1 MKFHFHHKKDREA
14 GGAAGGK
21 FDLPGFIIRRS
32 RAIEKCFILA
42 VLISAVMAPFVNVNY
57 DLTEYLPDTVQSR
70 QGLNIME
77 ETFGY
82 PGTARVMIKD
92 VTLYEAKA
100 YKDRL
105 EKVDGVDQILWLD
118 TAANVFSGEGF
129 IDYTSIDE
137 YYKDNCAVMDIT
149 FDEGDTSRRTSR
161 AIDEMREI
169 TGDKGYYVGM
179 AVQDKSVAENV
190 QEEMQMI
197 LVIGVAM
204 IFLVLCVTTNS
215 WIEPFLYLTVMGV
228 AVVINKGTNIFL
240 GEISFLTNSVSAV
253 LQLAVSMDYSIF
265 LIHAFTR
272 YKKAGMGQTEALRA
286 AIDEALNSIF
296 ASSLTTIVG
305 FLVLVFMKFSI
316 GFYFCQQPD
325 HYCRLSGAGV
335 HEVQHRL

>member
-215 WIEPFLYLTVMGV
+215 WI
-228 AVVINKGTNIFL
+228 
-240 GEISFLTNSVSAV
+240 
-253 LQLAVSMDYSIF
+253 
-265 LIHAFTR
+265 
-272 YKKAGMGQTEALRA
+272 
-286 AIDEALNSIF
+286 
-296 ASSLTTIVG
+296 
-305 FLVLVFMKFSI
+305 
-316 GFYFCQQPD
+316 
-325 HYCRLSGAGV
+325 
-335 HEVQHRL
+335 